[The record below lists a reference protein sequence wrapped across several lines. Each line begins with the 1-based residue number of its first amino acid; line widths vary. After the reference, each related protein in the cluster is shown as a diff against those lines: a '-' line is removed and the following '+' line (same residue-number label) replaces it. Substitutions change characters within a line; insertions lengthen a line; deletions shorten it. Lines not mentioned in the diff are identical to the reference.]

1 MMKKILL
8 LCFCLASIHMWAAK
22 EKWTTHFAY
31 NSVQLIAVTE
41 TETYALANGAMFS
54 VNKVTEQLTKYDNRF
69 GLHGTT
75 IAYLAYDEVRS
86 QLLIMYEDG
95 KLDIVC
101 DGHITYISDLYN
113 KRMTASKKCN
123 NITIHDHWAYLS
135 MEFGILKFDLIR
147 WEFKDTYY
155 IGEDAAEIRVTD
167 VMLHEDSIYAQT
179 PSGNYCASLN
189 DKLVDFRFWHKCTTL
204 PKAFDGK
211 KGKEYTDERG
221 DLWKAEGEKGVFRAS
236 YTGEQMYYLPQGPQ
250 VNTPYRMTV
259 DRGRLFVVPGGRW
272 AVEYSN
278 PGHVMIYENGDWTNI
293 TNSYI
298 TSQTGKVAL
307 DFMNV
312 AVDPND
318 ENHFFVTSYGTG
330 VYEFQGDKLVKHHT
344 PSNSILTSAVASDP
358 NNKYTRTDGAIYD
371 KEGRLWIENAS
382 INAKHTLVVFMPD
395 STQYG
400 LNLYT
405 SDGSRYGISTPAEL
419 CLDRYDLHKK
429 WMLFCRDKQAIIL
442 LDDGGTALDS
452 IDDQLFVRSEFYDQD
467 GLPIV
472 PEFYYTISQ
481 APNGD
486 IWVGSNM
493 GPIII
498 PRDADFEKEDLC
510 RRLRIT
516 MPDGT
521 YLLEKDIVNAFA
533 FTRDKICIGTQ
544 LSGVYILNA
553 DATEILAH
561 YTSDNTP
568 MPSNTVLSLAH
579 DELTDILYI
588 GTGGG
593 LVACDIELDV
603 DTSLNTGFVDTS
615 KDNWTYGNMYQWR
628 THLAYSKV
636 NEVEKMG
643 KKVYALSN
651 HSLFSVDTQT
661 EEIKYYNRSNGLNA
675 VSINK
680 IAFNESQ
687 NKMLLTYENGQI
699 DVIDSKEN
707 IYNIPDLYI
716 KQANASKQINDIYMY
731 QSKAYLAMNFGII
744 ALDMKKHEIEDTYYI
759 DKDKPE
765 VNVRYVFVFGDSI
778 YAVTNTTL
786 YSAHLNDNLMDFSYW
801 NQCVLPSGKDVQGIC
816 AIGNVLGIIRDNVLW
831 SRQDG
836 QWIEH
841 KSTLSLRSI
850 CTYDDV
856 VYATVNNAYG
866 VVKINIDFTQQLQFE
881 YGQVN
886 DIIQDGNIHWLATE
900 SNGLVRVKDG
910 NYSEYRPNGPISNTP
925 YRMRF
930 FGDRLYVLP
939 GGRWAVQNWHMGEV
953 MYYENG
959 EWTNI
964 TNGKLVDMANHALY
978 DFMNVAQDPADKNH
992 YFITTYGTGLLEMYG
1007 EEVVKLHLPN
1017 NSKLRSAVVS
1027 DPNFY
1032 TRTDG
1037 AMFDEKGNLWVLNT
1051 SSNAENIHIITMEGQ
1066 WHSFNLYSDGDRK
1079 VLITPGEIFVD
1090 KRNSEWKWIPLCRE
1104 NTGLILL
1111 KDNGTPTNSG
1121 DDQVKYRNEW
1131 FDQYNNPIRPEFI
1144 YTLAQDQ
1151 DNTIWVGTSK
1161 GVFTI
1166 PASIDFMTSN
1176 KCERIVIRRNDGT
1189 DLGDYLLDGEQVNC
1203 IVVDGANRKW
1213 IGTATSGAFLIQI
1226 TTDEVGNQQVET
1238 VEHFTTNNSLLPS
1251 DNILSIAIQESTGEV
1266 FFGTSEGLVS
1276 YMSDAIAPE
1285 PNFTNLYVYPN
1296 PVYPNYK
1303 GNVVIRGLVADTQVR
1318 ILDANGNLVKNIH
1331 GTGGEA
1337 VWDLTNAVGQR
1348 VSSGIYTIVC
1358 NTGDGYFHQSI
1369 KVMVMN

>member
-179 PSGNYCASLN
+179 SSGNYCASLN
-189 DKLVDFRFWHKCTTL
+189 DKLVDYRFWHKCTTL

-272 AVEYSN
+272 AVQYSN

-330 VYEFQGDKLVKHHT
+330 VYEFQGEKLVKHYT
-344 PSNSILTSAVASDP
+344 P
-358 NNKYTRTDGAIYD
+358 NNGILGSAAPNSPDLYTRTDGAIYD
-371 KEGRLWIENAS
+371 AEGRLWVENAS
-382 INAKHTLVVFMPD
+382 NVNGTLIHFMPD
-395 STQYG
+395 GTQVG
-400 LNLYT
+400 LSLYNNGNLYC
-405 SDGSRYGISTPAEL
+405 IHTPAEL
-419 CLDRYDLHKK
+419 CIDNYNNQQK
-429 WMLFCRDKQAIIL
+429 WMLACRAGTAIVL
-442 LDDGGTALDS
+442 LNDGGTALDS
-452 IDDQLFVRSEFYDQD
+452 SDDKLTVRTELHDQD

-521 YLLEKDIVNAFA
+521 YLLEKERVNAFA

-615 KDNWTYGNMYQWR
+615 EDNWTYGNMYQWR

-759 DKDKPE
+759 DKDKLE
-765 VNVRYVFVFGDSI
+765 LNVRYVFVFGDSI

-801 NQCVLPSGKDVQGIC
+801 NQCVLPSGEDVQGIC
-816 AIGNVLGIIRDNVLW
+816 AIGNVLCILRDNVLW

-836 QWIEH
+836 QWIEQ
-841 KSTLSLRSI
+841 KSTLSLRGI
-850 CTYDDV
+850 CIYDDV
-856 VYATVNNAYG
+856 VYAIVNNAYG
-866 VVKINIDFTQQLQFE
+866 VVKINTDFTQQLQFE

-930 FGDRLYVLP
+930 FLDRLYVLP
-939 GGRWAVQNWHMGEV
+939 GGRWAAQNLRQGEI
-953 MYYENG
+953 MYYEDG
-959 EWTNI
+959 QWTNI
-964 TNGKLVDMANHALY
+964 TNGQLVEMSNHALY
-978 DFMNVAQDPADKNH
+978 DFMNVAQDPADKEH
-992 YFITTYGTGLLEMYG
+992 YFITTYGTGMLEMYG
-1007 EEVVKLHLPN
+1007 EDVVKLHLPY
-1017 NSKLRSAVVS
+1017 NSGLQSAVAS
-1027 DPNFY
+1027 NPDFY

-1037 AMFDEKGNLWVLNT
+1037 AMFDEKGNLWVLN
-1051 SSNAENIHIITMEGQ
+1051 AEFGICILDLNRQ
-1066 WHSFNLYSDGDRK
+1066 WHSFDLYHKGMKIPLS
-1079 VLITPGEIFVD
+1079 TPGEMLVD
-1090 KRNSEWKWIPLCRE
+1090 NRNSQWKWIPLCRS
-1104 NTGLILL
+1104 NTGILL
-1111 KDNGTPTNSG
+1111 LQDNGTPTNSE

-1131 FDQYNNPIRPEFI
+1131 FDQYNNLIKPEFI

-1166 PASIDFMTSN
+1166 PASVDFMTSN

-1213 IGTATSGAFLIQI
+1213 IGTANSGAFLIQI

-1238 VEHFTTNNSLLPS
+1238 VEHFTAENSLLPS

-1276 YMSDAIAPE
+1276 YMSDASQPE
-1285 PNFTNLYVYPN
+1285 ETFDNLYVYPN
-1296 PVYPNYK
+1296 PVSPTYK
-1303 GNVVIRGLVADTQVR
+1303 GYITIKGVMSNTIVR
-1318 ILDANGNLVKNIH
+1318 ILDANGNLVKIMES
-1331 GTGGEA
+1331 TGGSA
-1337 VWDLTNAVGQR
+1337 IWDGTNAQGNR
-1348 VSSGIYTIVC
+1348 VASGIYTIIC
-1358 NTGDGYFHQSI
+1358 NTSDGQSKGVT
-1369 KVMVMN
+1369 KVLILN

>member
-189 DKLVDFRFWHKCTTL
+189 DKLVDYRFWHKCTTL

-272 AVEYSN
+272 AVQYSN

-330 VYEFQGDKLVKHHT
+330 VYEFQGEKLVKHYT
-344 PSNSILTSAVASDP
+344 P
-358 NNKYTRTDGAIYD
+358 NNGILGSAAPNSPDLYTRTDGAIYD
-371 KEGRLWIENAS
+371 AEGRLWVENAS
-382 INAKHTLVVFMPD
+382 NVNGTLIHFMPD
-395 STQYG
+395 GTQVG
-400 LNLYT
+400 LSLYNNGNLYC
-405 SDGSRYGISTPAEL
+405 IHTPAEL
-419 CLDRYDLHKK
+419 CIDNYNNQQK
-429 WMLFCRDKQAIIL
+429 WMLACRAGTAIVL
-442 LDDGGTALDS
+442 LNDGGTALDS
-452 IDDQLFVRSEFYDQD
+452 SDDKLTVRTELHDQD

-521 YLLEKDIVNAFA
+521 YLLEKERVNAFA

-615 KDNWTYGNMYQWR
+615 EDNWTYGNMYQWR

-759 DKDKPE
+759 DKNKLE

-841 KSTLSLRSI
+841 KSTLSFRSI

-930 FGDRLYVLP
+930 FLDRLYVLP
-939 GGRWAVQNWHMGEV
+939 GGRWAAQNLRQGEI
-953 MYYENG
+953 MYYEDG
-959 EWTNI
+959 QWTNI
-964 TNGKLVDMANHALY
+964 TNGQLVEMSNHALY
-978 DFMNVAQDPADKNH
+978 DFMNVAQDPADKEH
-992 YFITTYGTGLLEMYG
+992 YFITTYGTGMLEMYG
-1007 EEVVKLHLPN
+1007 EDVVKLHLPY
-1017 NSKLRSAVVS
+1017 NSGLQSAVAS
-1027 DPNFY
+1027 NPDFY

-1037 AMFDEKGNLWVLNT
+1037 AMFDEKGNLWVLN
-1051 SSNAENIHIITMEGQ
+1051 AEFGICILDLNRQ
-1066 WHSFNLYSDGDRK
+1066 WHSFDLYHKGMKIPLS
-1079 VLITPGEIFVD
+1079 TPGEMLVD
-1090 KRNSEWKWIPLCRE
+1090 NRNSQWKWIPLCRS
-1104 NTGLILL
+1104 NTGILL
-1111 KDNGTPTNSG
+1111 LQDNGTPTNSE

-1166 PASIDFMTSN
+1166 PASVDFMTSN

-1213 IGTATSGAFLIQI
+1213 IGTANSGAFLIQI

-1238 VEHFTTNNSLLPS
+1238 VEHFTAENSLLPS

-1276 YMSDAIAPE
+1276 YMSDASQPE
-1285 PNFTNLYVYPN
+1285 ETFDNLYVYPN
-1296 PVYPNYK
+1296 PVSPTYK
-1303 GNVVIRGLVADTQVR
+1303 GYITIKGVMSNTIVR
-1318 ILDANGNLVKNIH
+1318 ILDANGNLVKIMES
-1331 GTGGEA
+1331 TGGSA
-1337 VWDLTNAVGQR
+1337 IWDGTNAQGNR
-1348 VSSGIYTIVC
+1348 VASGIYTIIC
-1358 NTGDGYFHQSI
+1358 NASDGQSKGAA
-1369 KVMVMN
+1369 KVLILN

>member
-1 MMKKILL
+1 MKKILL

-147 WEFKDTYY
+147 WEFKDIYY

-179 PSGNYCASLN
+179 PNGNYCANLT

-272 AVEYSN
+272 AVQNSN
-278 PGHVMIYENGDWTNI
+278 PGHVMIFDGEHWTNI
-293 TNSYI
+293 KHSYI
-298 TSQTGKVAL
+298 TSQTGKPAL

-312 AVDPND
+312 AVDPAD
-318 ENHFFVTSYGTG
+318 AEHFFVTSYGTG
-330 VYEFQGDKLVKHHT
+330 VFEFQGDKLVKHYT
-344 PSNSILTSAVASDP
+344 P
-358 NNKYTRTDGAIYD
+358 NNGILGSAAPNSPDLYTRTDGAIYD
-371 KEGRLWIENAS
+371 AEGRLWVENAS
-382 INAKHTLVVFMPD
+382 NVNGTLIHFMPD
-395 STQYG
+395 GTQVG
-400 LNLYT
+400 LSLYNNGNLYC
-405 SDGSRYGISTPAEL
+405 IHTPAEL
-419 CLDRYDLHKK
+419 CIDNYNNQQK
-429 WMLFCRDKQAIIL
+429 WMLACRAGTAIVL
-442 LDDGGTALDS
+442 LNDGGTALDS
-452 IDDQLFVRSEFYDQD
+452 SDDKLTVRTELHDQD

-510 RRLRIT
+510 RRLRIA

-521 YLLEKDIVNAFA
+521 YLLEKEIVNAFA

-615 KDNWTYGNMYQWR
+615 EDNWTYGNMYQWR

-759 DKDKPE
+759 DKNKLE

-801 NQCVLPSGKDVQGIC
+801 NQCVLPSGEDVQGVC
-816 AIGNVLGIIRDNVLW
+816 AIGNVLCILRDNVLW

-856 VYATVNNAYG
+856 VYATINNAYG
-866 VVKINIDFTQQLQFE
+866 VVKINTDFTQQLEFE

-992 YFITTYGTGLLEMYG
+992 YFITTYGTGLLEIYG

-1017 NSKLRSAVVS
+1017 NSKLQSAVVS
-1027 DPNFY
+1027 DPDFY

-1037 AMFDEKGNLWVLNT
+1037 AMFDEKGNLWVLNAGFGICILDL
-1051 SSNAENIHIITMEGQ
+1051 NRQ
-1066 WHSFNLYSDGDRK
+1066 WYSFDLYHKGTKIPLS
-1079 VLITPGEIFVD
+1079 TPGEILVD
-1090 KRNSEWKWIPLCRE
+1090 KRNLQWKWFTLCRD

-1111 KDNGTPTNSG
+1111 QDNGTPTQSN
-1121 DDQVKYRNEW
+1121 DDRTLYRNEW
-1131 FDQYNNPIRPEFI
+1131 FDQYNNLIKPEFI

-1166 PASIDFMTSN
+1166 PASVDFMTSN

-1213 IGTATSGAFLIQI
+1213 IGTANSGAFLIQI
-1226 TTDEVGNQQVET
+1226 TIDEVGNQQVET
-1238 VEHFTTNNSLLPS
+1238 VEHFTAENSLLPS

-1276 YMSDAIAPE
+1276 YMSDASQPE
-1285 PNFTNLYVYPN
+1285 ETFDNLYVYPN
-1296 PVYPNYK
+1296 PVSPTYK
-1303 GNVVIRGLVADTQVR
+1303 GYITIKGVMSNTIVR
-1318 ILDANGNLVKNIH
+1318 ILDANGNLVKIMES
-1331 GTGGEA
+1331 TGGSA
-1337 VWDLTNAVGQR
+1337 IWDGTNAQGNR
-1348 VSSGIYTIVC
+1348 VASGIYTIIC
-1358 NTGDGYFHQSI
+1358 NTSDGQSKGVT
-1369 KVMVMN
+1369 KVLILN